1 MISLIQNSI
10 TVTGLS
16 MVNRVITLFNQPTQE
31 EISSN
36 KYFNISKLCGKT
48 ARLLFLY
55 NSNGLTRHSHCNV
68 AVPYELSE
76 SDVRDLII
84 LKIQESLAD

>member
-1 MISLIQNSI
+1 MISLIQKSI

-16 MVNRVITLFNQPTQE
+16 MGNRVITLFNEPTQE

-48 ARLLFLY
+48 ARLSFLY
-55 NSNGLTRHSHCNV
+55 NNNGPIQHSFCKV

>member
-1 MISLIQNSI
+1 MISLIQKSI

-16 MVNRVITLFNQPTQE
+16 MGNRVITLFDEPTQE

-48 ARLLFLY
+48 ARLSFLY
-55 NSNGLTRHSHCNV
+55 NNSGHIQHSFCTV

>member
-1 MISLIQNSI
+1 MISLIQKSI

-16 MVNRVITLFNQPTQE
+16 MGNRIITLFNEPTQD

-48 ARLLFLY
+48 ARLSFLY
-55 NSNGLTRHSHCNV
+55 NNNGPIQHSFCTV

>member
-1 MISLIQNSI
+1 M
-10 TVTGLS
+10 G
-16 MVNRVITLFNQPTQE
+16 NRVITLFDEPTQE

-48 ARLLFLY
+48 ARLSFLY
-55 NSNGLTRHSHCNV
+55 NNNGPIKHSFCTV

>member
-1 MISLIQNSI
+1 MISLIQKSI

-16 MVNRVITLFNQPTQE
+16 MGNRVITLFDEPAQE

-48 ARLLFLY
+48 ARLSFLY
-55 NSNGLTRHSHCNV
+55 NNNGPIQHSFCTV